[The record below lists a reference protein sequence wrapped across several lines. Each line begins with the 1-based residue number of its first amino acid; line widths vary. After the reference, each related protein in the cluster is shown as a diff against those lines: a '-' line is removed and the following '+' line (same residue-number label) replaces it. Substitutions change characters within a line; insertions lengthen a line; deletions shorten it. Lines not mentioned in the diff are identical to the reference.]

1 MNIISLPLKC
11 WSTIQST
18 YNSINPHNFSGAI
31 DVIVIKQEDE
41 TLQCTPFH
49 VRFGKLD
56 VIQHQQKRVYVSV
69 NDHLIEDLWMQL
81 GDAGEAVFIDNTEAD
96 NGSPRILSNIDQS
109 VNSSEQCRNHEKRR
123 STGHNFD
130 VQSSEDEQ
138 LSSDYLLTKRQSSI
152 RKRLSIS
159 KGTNGDEKDQSWTMI
174 HRRDTNENDSL
185 LFHMDDDNQI
195 SNVDAFSQKK
205 ICVTSPLQGSSNNN
219 ESENTDE
226 SGIDEQSKTEI
237 STILSNQTPIKTS
250 ATVHIQESNTRMSEI
265 YEAVLSKSA
274 PIESHIAITDTPLQS
289 PTCSLDDRVGNYS
302 LNENLSSPP
311 IFASS
316 FSSQPTSLK
325 SDTEYELDNSTQPLV
340 KKRRSF
346 VDRISGMW
354 RWNWGK
360 LPEQRQSATL
370 TKPPNV
376 LSYLWPSTKKTLPNE
391 GIDLGD
397 VQLSLCGNIDNLSAI
412 THDIFKE
419 HLVSHERFFNDSNIA
434 NDSNLVARIDGKLY
448 KWTTAVPL
456 ITSAANVHK
465 HLPTETVEQSQ
476 EKLIVQTVTNSSTII
491 PVVSTL
497 SNRAEMKQNSIKSQ
511 PSVDKN
517 NSSEVTKLVPDME
530 EKEISQPPS
539 SAPTVTVQQTSLISP
554 KKTLTLSS
562 DQLKRLNLKLGINKI
577 EFEVTTALQGNVSV
591 RSNIFLFDYQTKF
604 VISDIDGTITISD
617 VMGQILP
624 LIGRDWYHDGI
635 AEFFNAIQEN
645 GYQFIYLSARAI
657 GQSQMT
663 RDFLRSIK
671 QCKYNLPVGPLLLSP
686 DSLLAAFHREVVAKQ
701 PEKFK
706 IACLENIASLFP
718 NRNPFYAGFG
728 NRTNDHI
735 AYTKIKIPQTRIFTI
750 NSHSNITRES
760 LPQSMMSTNLHE
772 VVDLIFPSM
781 DSFSSSENYSMF
793 TYWYNDPAVNTLD
806 NEMQAHLNEI
816 AERDKRAQA
825 STPRKRMTIFNG
837 MTKAKSTTTVVN
849 DDGKKILTLTQAA
862 KNTVKR

>member
-1 MNIISLPLKC
+1 MDLRYSEFQKL
-11 WSTIQST
+11 
-18 YNSINPHNFSGAI
+18 SG
-31 DVIVIKQEDE
+31 
-41 TLQCTPFH
+41 TH
-49 VRFGKLD
+49 
-56 VIQHQQKRVYVSV
+56 
-69 NDHLIEDLWMQL
+69 
-81 GDAGEAVFIDNTEAD
+81 
-96 NGSPRILSNIDQS
+96 
-109 VNSSEQCRNHEKRR
+109 
-123 STGHNFD
+123 
-130 VQSSEDEQ
+130 
-138 LSSDYLLTKRQSSI
+138 
-152 RKRLSIS
+152 RL
-159 KGTNGDEKDQSWTMI
+159 
-174 HRRDTNENDSL
+174 
-185 LFHMDDDNQI
+185 
-195 SNVDAFSQKK
+195 
-205 ICVTSPLQGSSNNN
+205 
-219 ESENTDE
+219 
-226 SGIDEQSKTEI
+226 
-237 STILSNQTPIKTS
+237 
-250 ATVHIQESNTRMSEI
+250 
-265 YEAVLSKSA
+265 
-274 PIESHIAITDTPLQS
+274 
-289 PTCSLDDRVGNYS
+289 
-302 LNENLSSPP
+302 
-311 IFASS
+311 
-316 FSSQPTSLK
+316 
-325 SDTEYELDNSTQPLV
+325 
-340 KKRRSF
+340 
-346 VDRISGMW
+346 
-354 RWNWGK
+354 
-360 LPEQRQSATL
+360 
-370 TKPPNV
+370 
-376 LSYLWPSTKKTLPNE
+376 YLWPSTKKTLPNE

-397 VQLSLCGNIDNLSAI
+397 VQLSLGGNIDNLSAI

-517 NSSEVTKLVPDME
+517 NSSEVTKLIPDME
-530 EKEISQPPS
+530 EKEKEESQPS
-539 SAPTVTVQQTSLISP
+539 SSVPTVTVQQTSSISP